1 MPLITRLDPP
11 FRSVIWGGG
20 PAGPV
25 RPMGSVP
32 PLFPNVHL
40 RPAAKGWRNKAGG
53 RPPKTRVQNTA
64 SAGRHPL
71 WVGGCR
77 GGESHLLPTAP
88 SLADSG
94 KPTHFL
100 KDIETKVA
108 ERPGGSAAA

>member
-1 MPLITRLDPP
+1 MLPLITRLDPP

-53 RPPKTRVQNTA
+53 DCRKRGCKTQHRPAAVPSGSEGAEGVRATSCLQ
-64 SAGRHPL
+64 HPPL
-71 WVGGCR
+71 QT
-77 GGESHLLPTAP
+77 LANQPT
-88 SLADSG
+88 S
-94 KPTHFL
+94 
-100 KDIETKVA
+100 
-108 ERPGGSAAA
+108 